1 MRNWRNT
8 LAFLS
13 LLTLSLSLLSACT
26 LTPSADQVISLEP
39 TRAARPPALA
49 FGPLTRIAF
58 EGTVNTGFG
67 EAVGISGD
75 TLVVGATDWNV
86 APGDQFGSVYVYQRA
101 GGEWNQQARL
111 TSSDGRDG
119 FQYDQHFGRS
129 VAIAGDTIVVGA
141 PDADHPEAGDN
152 AGAVYVF
159 KRSGETWQES
169 VKLEAAPP
177 RPHERFGNK
186 LYLDGNTLAVA
197 GDQDDALYVFVWDG
211 EAWAQQAR
219 LKFSFPPENH
229 WRTVSL
235 GLYGDILAAGVTN
248 TAFFAQEGSG
258 SVFVYQR
265 QGDQWTESARLEGE
279 RDFGVAVALGASPAA
294 REGRADTLAVGA
306 GGDSTAG
313 LYAGAVYVY
322 GRQGSAWDEQAILT
336 APDAIMDQP
345 FPSNHAF
352 FGSSVALQGDLLL
365 VLSRFSSAVFIYQGQ
380 GASWT
385 DQLEVATQ
393 YGFGEFEIWPIA
405 IDGSTVVWGTPGE
418 FGNSAHVFDI
428 FPHTAQAFGFE
439 RFPLRSSAS
448 P

>member
-1 MRNWRNT
+1 MECDSMRNWRKT
-8 LAFLS
+8 LAFLAV
-13 LLTLSLSLLSACT
+13 LTSSLSLLSACT
-26 LTPSADQVISLEP
+26 LIPSENPVLSLEP
-39 TRAARPPALA
+39 TQAAHPPALTY
-49 FGPLTRIAF
+49 GPLTRIAF

-86 APGDQFGSVYVYQRA
+86 ASGDQFGSAYVYQRA
-101 GGEWNQQARL
+101 GSEWNQQARL
-111 TSSDGRDG
+111 TSSDGKDG

-129 VAIAGDTIVVGA
+129 VAIEGDTIVVGA

-159 KRSGETWQES
+159 NRSGDTWEQS
-169 VKLEAAPP
+169 AKLEAAEP
-177 RPHERFGNK
+177 RAHERFGNK

-197 GDQDDALYVFVWDG
+197 GDQDDALYVFVQDEDAWD
-211 EAWAQQAR
+211 QQAQ
-219 LKFSFPPENH
+219 LKLSLPTENH

-235 GLYGDILAAGVTN
+235 ALYGDILVAGVTN
-248 TAFFAQEGSG
+248 TPFFAQDGSG
-258 SVFVYQR
+258 SVYIYQR
-265 QGDQWTESARLEGE
+265 QGNRWTESASLAGE

-294 REGRADTLAVGA
+294 QDGQADTLVVGA

-313 LYAGAVYVY
+313 LYAGAVYVFA
-322 GRQGSAWDEQAILT
+322 RQGSEWVEQAILT

-345 FPSNHAF
+345 FPTNHVF
-352 FGSSVALQGDLLL
+352 FGSSIALQGDLLL
-365 VLSRFSSAVFIYQGQ
+365 VLSRFSSALFVYQGQ
-380 GASWT
+380 AANWT
-385 DQLEVATQ
+385 EQLEVANQ

-428 FPHTAQAFGFE
+428 YP
-439 RFPLRSSAS
+439 R
-448 P
+448 